1 MEEQDKVWMMHGV
14 TYVPGS
20 NGKYMARVEAG
31 GRQREAASQL
41 WNAMS
46 QRVDKR
52 RCLYLHSLPVHA
64 GPALVHTHT
73 HVCEIMTLHES
84 IYPNSEIL
92 ECVLRGC

>member
-1 MEEQDKVWMMHGV
+1 MMHGV

-52 RCLYLHSLPVHA
+52 RCLYLHSLPVHV
-64 GPALVHTHT
+64 GPA
-73 HVCEIMTLHES
+73 
-84 IYPNSEIL
+84 
-92 ECVLRGC
+92 CVGTYIRTRV